1 MEEFEGVSIKVLF
14 DESFTLDYGQY
25 HSVIDEDVFSHLWSR
40 SQETHH
46 YSIAESE
53 GHDERELSLN
63 NVRIIETPVMNWIV
77 YPFDPSKRA
86 RLQFPVLKAV
96 TVPATVKKSGFSIST
111 FFKFLVV
118 GTNRKGL
125 PVTRKPI
132 RIVGCD
138 NSEVITDCLDQ
149 IDEKVEA
156 IRLRGEIR
164 MEGA

>member
-1 MEEFEGVSIKVLF
+1 MEELEGASIKVLF
-14 DESFTLDYGQY
+14 DEAFTLDYGQY
-25 HSVIDEDVFSHLWSR
+25 HSVIDEDVFSHLWSWQR
-40 SQETHH
+40 HF
-46 YSIAESE
+46 SIAENE
-53 GHDERELSLN
+53 GHDDRELSLN
-63 NVRIIETPVMNWIV
+63 NVRISETPVVNWIV

-86 RLQFPVLKAV
+86 RIQFPVLKAV
-96 TVPATVKKSGFSIST
+96 TIPATVKKSGFSVPT

-149 IDEKVEA
+149 IDEKVQA

>member
-25 HSVIDEDVFSHLWSR
+25 HSVIDEDVFSHLWSW
-40 SQETHH
+40 QQDF
-46 YSIAESE
+46 SIAENE
-53 GHDERELSLN
+53 GHDEQELSLN

-77 YPFDPSKRA
+77 YPYDPSKRA
-86 RLQFPVLKAV
+86 RIQFPVLKAV
-96 TVPATVKKSGFSIST
+96 TIPATVKKSGFSIST